1 MYVVR
6 LVKCM
11 WCGYLVRINPDR
23 RSVVRMSGADKQM
36 LRTTCVIRVERKQE
50 HVETGVL
57 RATKNIP
64 YAICIC
70 VAALASHTCIC
81 VAALASH
88 TCICVAALAS
98 HTCICVAALASHTCI
113 CLYDRYRVVP
123 GHRNWQI
130 ETERWNWAG
139 FFTVG
144 LETRWQRIG
153 QFLNDL

>member
-1 MYVVR
+1 
-6 LVKCM
+6 M
-11 WCGYLVRINPDR
+11 WCGYLVRINPDS

-50 HVETGVL
+50 HAETGVL

-70 VAALASHTCIC
+70 I
-81 VAALASH
+81 
-88 TCICVAALAS
+88 AALAS